1 MASDSKSLLLIGVVL
16 ASLLLVTKDVA
27 AARNH
32 FIEDKGLYRL

>member
-1 MASDSKSLLLIGVVL
+1 MASKSLLLFGVLL

-32 FIEDKGLYRL
+32 FVEANGLYLL